1 MTRKLLPSLVLLL
14 GSFAQA
20 KPNLIFIMADDLG
33 YGDLG
38 CFGQKLIKTPRL
50 DRMAKE
56 GMKFTRFYSGSTVCA
71 PSRSVLMT
79 GQHMGHTHVRGNAGG
94 DMTRQSLREQ
104 DFTVAEA
111 LKKANYSTAL
121 IGKWGL
127 GEVGQEG
134 HPLRQG
140 FDYLYGYLNQVHAH
154 NFYPEFLWRN
164 FDKYR
169 LRNVVQL
176 VGKKGYAGF
185 VGGAATKRID
195 YSHDLFAEEALSWI
209 SKNKDNPFFLYLPL
223 TIPHANNEGS
233 RMFGDGAE
241 VPEYGIYEKMDW
253 PKYPCLLS

>member
-1 MTRKLLPSLVLLL
+1 MTRKLLLSLVLLL

-164 FDKYR
+164 FDKHR
-169 LRNVVQL
+169 LRNEVQL

-185 VGGAATKRID
+185 IGGAATKRID

-223 TIPHANNEGS
+223 TIPHANNEGT
-233 RMFGDGAE
+233 RLFGDGAE
-241 VPEYGIYEKMDW
+241 VPDYRIYEKED
-253 PKYPCLLS
+253 